1 MIAPLHRRAAASLAL
16 LFATAG
22 VRAAE
27 PLCVPGLLAAA
38 PDPSAPAAGVAS
50 DAPTPFTIPDV
61 QALPGLDG
69 LTGALMPGS
78 KAGIDW
84 SSNSW
89 STDAATGNTELD
101 GDVSVR
107 FGERE
112 LRSDRLSY
120 LAAAQE
126 LRLDGTVR
134 YTDPTLALSG
144 DAGHYRNGQADF
156 ENAQFELRQAPGRG
170 SASRITLLTP
180 QKVELDDVAYTT
192 CAPGTADWQ
201 LRARRITL
209 DLKSLRGLGRDTRV
223 IFKGVTIF
231 YLPVL
236 SFPISNARQTGFL
249 FPTLGSSSQ
258 GGAMVAVPWYWNIAA
273 NQDLLLT
280 PKIYTRRGLDLGA
293 EYRLLERAGTG
304 SLAFNFLPSDR
315 VAHNDRSWE
324 RLLVD
329 AHLPG
334 NWRAQVHA
342 ENVSDLHYLEDFS
355 EGPLTTSTVFL
366 PRQLELGLR
375 SDRLR
380 LGAEVLQFQTLDSQM
395 LHADRPYA
403 ALPRLTGSGLFP
415 TSSGIVAS
423 YEAELVN
430 FWRPLAV
437 ATAMEPGPDNTKG
450 WRGHVQPAISYDYT
464 RPGYYLRPRAALDL
478 TSYRL
483 RDNGTAPDTF
493 DRSLPILSL
502 DGGMQFER
510 SDSQRVITLE
520 PRLYYVYIPYRD
532 QSQLPTFDSDLQD
545 PNIVSLFR
553 ANRYAGLDR
562 IGEANNL
569 TFGLTTHMLA
579 SSTGQRYLSATIGQ
593 TLHFDS
599 ACRTVA
605 KTAQDPDGVAGCV
618 RLPLEGIDT
627 RRRSDLILNVD
638 LTAYRNWSLRY
649 DLAWNPGT
657 SQTEKSLLA
666 LQYRPAG
673 DRVLN
678 LGYRY
683 TRGSS
688 TTSGASSSWVDQAEA
703 SIAWP
708 LARRWDLYA
717 RSVYALGNSA
727 TYPILDPQTG
737 LQRINPQTGLPEVGV
752 VRSLENFVGFQY
764 RGSCWGLRVVARD
777 AVSRTGGD
785 RDRGWFLQLELN
797 GLSSVGSGADS
808 FLRGSIRGYSPATS
822 NR

>member
-1 MIAPLHRRAAASLAL
+1 MIAPPHRRLVASAAL
-16 LFATAG
+16 LLASAG

-27 PLCVPGLLAAA
+27 PGCVPGLLAAA
-38 PDPSAPAAGVAS
+38 PDPSAAPGGVAS
-50 DAPTPFTIPDV
+50 DDLTPIKIPDV
-61 QALPGLDG
+61 QPLPGLEG
-69 LTGALMPGS
+69 LTGALLPGS
-78 KAGIDW
+78 TAAIDW
-84 SSNSW
+84 SADHWDTN
-89 STDAATGNTELD
+89 TATGDTELN
-101 GDVSVR
+101 GDVRLR

-112 LRSDRLSY
+112 LRSDHLAY
-120 LAAAQE
+120 LAGSQE
-126 LRLDGTVR
+126 LRLAGTVR
-134 YTDPTLALSG
+134 YADPTLALSG
-144 DAGHYRNGQADF
+144 DAGHYGAGRADF
-156 ENAQFELRQAPGRG
+156 ENAQFELRQSAGRG

-180 QKVELDDVAYTT
+180 QKLELDDVAYTT

-223 IFKGVTIF
+223 VFKGVTIF

-258 GGAMVAVPWYWNIAA
+258 GGAMVAAPWYWNIAA
-273 NQDLLLT
+273 NQDLTLT
-280 PKIYTRRGLDLGA
+280 PKVYTRRGLDLGA
-293 EYRLLERAGTG
+293 EYRLLERAGQG
-304 SLAFNFLPSDR
+304 SFAFNYLPSDR
-315 VAHNDRSWE
+315 VAHDDRSWE

-329 AHLPG
+329 ARLPG
-334 NWRAQVHA
+334 GWQGHVHA

-366 PRQLELGLR
+366 PRQLALGFR

-380 LGAEVLQFQTLDSQM
+380 LGAEVLQFQTLDNQ
-395 LHADRPYA
+395 LPLTFRPYA
-403 ALPRLTGSGLFP
+403 ALPRLSGSGLFP
-415 TSSGIVAS
+415 AASGIVAS

-437 ATAMEPGPDNTKG
+437 ATASEPLPDNTKG
-450 WRGHVQPAISYDYT
+450 WRGNVQPAISYDYT

-483 RDNGTAPDTF
+483 RDNGSAPDTF
-493 DRSLPILSL
+493 NRSLPILSF
-502 DGGMQFER
+502 DSGMQFER
-510 SDSQRVITLE
+510 SDAQRVITLE

-532 QSQLPTFDSDLQD
+532 QSQLPTFDTDLPD

-562 IGEANNL
+562 IGESNNL
-569 TFGLTTHMLA
+569 TLGLTTRMLA
-579 SSTGQRYLSATIGQ
+579 ASTGQQYLSATIGQ
-593 TLHFDS
+593 TLHFS
-599 ACRTVA
+599 ATCPTRNGLPQCVLLPGE
-605 KTAQDPDGVAGCV
+605 TA
-618 RLPLEGIDT
+618 DT
-627 RRRSDLILNVD
+627 GRRSDLILNVD

-657 SQTEKSLLA
+657 SRTEKALLA

-673 DRVLN
+673 DQVLN

-688 TTSGASSSWVDQAEA
+688 TATSASSGWVDQAEA

-708 LARRWDLYA
+708 IARRWDLYA

-727 TYPILDPQTG
+727 TYQVNRLDQNGQPV
-737 LQRINPQTGLPEVGV
+737 IDPATGLPALDTRV
-752 VRSLENFVGFQY
+752 VRSLENFLGFQY

-777 AVSRTGGD
+777 AVSRTGGK
-785 RDRGWFLQLELN
+785 RDQGWFLQLELN

-808 FLRGSIRGYSPATS
+808 FLQGSIRGYSPATS